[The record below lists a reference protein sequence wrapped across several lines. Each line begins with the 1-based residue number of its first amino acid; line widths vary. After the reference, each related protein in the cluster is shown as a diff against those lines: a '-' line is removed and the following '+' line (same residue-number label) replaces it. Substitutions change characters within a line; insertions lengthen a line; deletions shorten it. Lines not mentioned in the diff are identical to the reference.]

1 MKKLI
6 YLASICLSMA
16 VTSCDDFLTV
26 SSPDEVTTGNFWKSE
41 SEIQATMAS
50 VYAQLYHGDAWATS
64 EVRYPVEEYR
74 SDLFYPGEDAINY
87 QNWTDIYKF
96 TYTNGNTQ
104 FSYYYQDLYRGIN
117 FANQILEYAPQVP
130 EGNISEEKR
139 AELIAEAHFMR
150 GYYHFMLLMNW
161 EKIIIRDKYLSDQAD
176 LNKPLSERVKCW
188 EFVIDEL
195 QKGTTLPATR
205 INTEIGRAT
214 KGTAYSYLGFA
225 YLTRAYEEPS
235 SKDTYLAESLK
246 ALNEVKGY
254 ELVSGDDLVNM
265 FNGHNKNCKES
276 IFEIQYSSSTENGAR
291 YYSQMHYFI
300 LSNRTGGWDEILPET
315 TLVDEFKK
323 EGKTSLSGMYDE
335 RLYNTLFFKDE
346 FWNDG
351 TGKIY
356 GSDYAD
362 LHWRWLTND
371 KGEYIDANGNVI
383 QKEDLEEKGVKDFY
397 DRPSFRKIAPYDT
410 EDLNNDL
417 YGANVLLMRYV
428 NVLLMKAEVLNEQ
441 GHPEQAIPIINE
453 VREKHGN
460 MPAMT
465 GTSQEEVRAQIEHE
479 RIIEFPLEGYRF
491 YDLRRWGKLEQALQ
505 GRGFVKGKHE
515 FYPIPLWEV
524 NANASLNAEEEVT
537 E

>member
-1 MKKLI
+1 
-6 YLASICLSMA
+6 
-16 VTSCDDFLTV
+16 
-26 SSPDEVTTGNFWKSE
+26 
-41 SEIQATMAS
+41 
-50 VYAQLYHGDAWATS
+50 
-64 EVRYPVEEYR
+64 
-74 SDLFYPGEDAINY
+74 
-87 QNWTDIYKF
+87 
-96 TYTNGNTQ
+96 
-104 FSYYYQDLYRGIN
+104 
-117 FANQILEYAPQVP
+117 
-130 EGNISEEKR
+130 
-139 AELIAEAHFMR
+139 
-150 GYYHFMLLMNW
+150 
-161 EKIIIRDKYLSDQAD
+161 
-176 LNKPLSERVKCW
+176 
-188 EFVIDEL
+188 
-195 QKGTTLPATR
+195 
-205 INTEIGRAT
+205 
-214 KGTAYSYLGFA
+214 
-225 YLTRAYEEPS
+225 
-235 SKDTYLAESLK
+235 
-246 ALNEVKGY
+246 
-254 ELVSGDDLVNM
+254 
-265 FNGHNKNCKES
+265 
-276 IFEIQYSSSTENGAR
+276 
-291 YYSQMHYFI
+291 
-300 LSNRTGGWDEILPET
+300 
-315 TLVDEFKK
+315 
-323 EGKTSLSGMYDE
+323 MYDE

-505 GRGFVKGKHE
+505 SRGFVKGKHE